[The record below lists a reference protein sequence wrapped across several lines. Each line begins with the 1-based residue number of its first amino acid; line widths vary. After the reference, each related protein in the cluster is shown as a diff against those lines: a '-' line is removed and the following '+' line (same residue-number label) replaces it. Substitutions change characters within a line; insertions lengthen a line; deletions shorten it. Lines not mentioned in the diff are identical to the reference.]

1 MGKRAILLVLDSVG
15 IGAAEDS
22 CMYGDEACNTLK
34 HTAEA
39 MGGLRLPHMQA
50 LGLGCLEELPGVDP
64 ASQPQGAYGKLV
76 ERSKGKDT
84 TTGHWEMMG
93 IVLEQPF
100 PTYPHG
106 FPQDVIQELEKRI
119 GRGTLGNVVAS
130 GTEIIAQL
138 GQQHLETGFPIVYTS
153 VDSVFQMAAHEEII
167 PVEELYRMCQIAR
180 EILNGP
186 NAVGRVIARP
196 FTGRPGSFVR
206 TPRRHDFS
214 LQPEPNILDS
224 IVASGQKV
232 IGVGKIKDIFA
243 GRSITESHPIE
254 NNLDGMQKIVEILKG
269 EFTGM
274 VFANLIDFDMLYGHR
289 NDVQGYAMALEE
301 FDRWLPELFAILGP
315 EDVVFIS
322 ADHGCDPTTCG
333 TDHTREQVPVLV
345 YGQKIATGAA
355 IGTRSSF
362 ADLGQTVA
370 DYLGVEA
377 GMYSGQSFLALIR
390 R

>member
-1 MGKRAILLVLDSVG
+1 MSKRAILLVLDSVG

-22 CMYGDEACNTLK
+22 CIYGDEACNTLK

-39 MGGLRLPHMQA
+39 VGGLKLPHMQA
-50 LGLGCLEELPGVDP
+50 LGLGCLEALPGVEP
-64 ASQPQGAYGKLV
+64 TLKPKGAYGKMV

-106 FPQDVIQELEKRI
+106 FPRDVIQELEKQI

-138 GQQHLETGFPIVYTS
+138 GKKHLETGFPIVYTS

-167 PVEELYRMCQIAR
+167 PVAELYRMCQIAR
-180 EILNGP
+180 EILQGP

-196 FTGRPGSFVR
+196 FIGSPGSFVR

-214 LQPEPNILDS
+214 LQPGPNILDS

-243 GRSITESHPIE
+243 GRSITESYPIE
-254 NNLDGMQKIVEILKG
+254 NNRDGMQKIVAILKG
-269 EFTGM
+269 EFAGM

-289 NDVQGYAMALEE
+289 NDVQGYAGALEE
-301 FDRWLPELFAILGP
+301 FDRWLPELYATMGP

-345 YGQKIATGAA
+345 YGENIAAGAA

-377 GMYSGQSFLALIR
+377 KMYAGQSFLDLIR

>member
-1 MGKRAILLVLDSVG
+1 MSKRAILLVLDSVG

-22 CMYGDEACNTLK
+22 CIYGDEACNTLK

-39 MGGLRLPHMQA
+39 VGGLKVPHMQA
-50 LGLGCLEELPGVDP
+50 LGLGCLEALPGVEP
-64 ASQPQGAYGKLV
+64 TSQPKGAYGKMA

-106 FPQDVIQELEKRI
+106 FPRDVIQELEKRI
-119 GRGTLGNVVAS
+119 GRSTLGNVVAS

-138 GQQHLETGFPIVYTS
+138 GQKHLETGFPIIYTS

-167 PVEELYRMCQIAR
+167 PVAELYRMCQIAR
-180 EILNGP
+180 EILQGP

-196 FTGRPGSFVR
+196 FTGSPGSFVR

-214 LQPEPNILDS
+214 LQPGPNILDS

-243 GRSITESHPIE
+243 GRSITESYPIE
-254 NNLDGMQKIVEILKG
+254 NNRDGMQKIVAILQG
-269 EFTGM
+269 EFAGM

-289 NDVQGYAMALEE
+289 NDVQGYAAALEE
-301 FDRWLPELFAILGP
+301 FDRWLPELYAAMGP

-345 YGQKIATGAA
+345 YGENIAAGAA

-370 DYLGVEA
+370 DYLGVETK
-377 GMYSGQSFLALIR
+377 MYAGQSFLDLIR

>member
-1 MGKRAILLVLDSVG
+1 MSKRAILLVLDSVG

-22 CMYGDEACNTLK
+22 CIYGDEACNTLK
-34 HTAEA
+34 HIAEA
-39 MGGLRLPHMQA
+39 MGGLKLPHMQA
-50 LGLGCLEELPGVDP
+50 LGLGCLEELPGVKP
-64 ASQPQGAYGKLV
+64 ASKPQGAYGKLV

-100 PTYPHG
+100 PTYPNG
-106 FPQDVIQELEKRI
+106 FPQDVIQILEKRI
-119 GRGTLGNVVAS
+119 GRPTLGNVVAS

-167 PVEELYRMCQIAR
+167 PVAELYRMCQIAR
-180 EILNGP
+180 EILVGP
-186 NAVGRVIARP
+186 NEVGRVIARP
-196 FTGRPGSFVR
+196 FTGIPGNFVR

-214 LQPEPNILDS
+214 LQPGPNILDS

-243 GRSITESHPIE
+243 GRSITESYPIE
-254 NNLDGMQKIVEILKG
+254 NNRDGMQKIVAILKE
-269 EFTGM
+269 EFDGM

-289 NDVQGYAMALEE
+289 NDVQGYALALEE
-301 FDRWLPELFAILGP
+301 FDRWLPELFAAMGP

-345 YGQKIATGAA
+345 YGENILAGTA

-370 DYLGVEA
+370 AYLGVEA
-377 GMYSGQSFLALIR
+377 KMYAGQSFLALIR